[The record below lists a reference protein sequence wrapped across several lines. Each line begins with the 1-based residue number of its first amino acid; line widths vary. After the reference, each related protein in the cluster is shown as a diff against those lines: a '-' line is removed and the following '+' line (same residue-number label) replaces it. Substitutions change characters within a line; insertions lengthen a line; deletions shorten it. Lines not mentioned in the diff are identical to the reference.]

1 MGLRRLFLTSIAVA
15 MAAVAVSGC
24 AVTPSVPFNRT
35 TFEGFDVISYVPEQ
49 PRGLVF
55 MFHGTNGSANFAE
68 KVESVDVL
76 NRLIASG
83 YGFVST
89 SSTER
94 TGDQRWDVANASL
107 TGNPD
112 LARLRRLHQHLVDTT
127 GVASTTPLVG
137 IGMSNGSRFVT
148 LWGET
153 FKDGGYPVKAIWAS
167 QGRIANPVDG
177 PGELT
182 VPTVFSTAENDFTS
196 PPGPII
202 VNFDATRRA
211 GTPTELYVSRERN
224 LGWARF
230 MRIPGIDQDEA
241 RQIYF
246 SLVATGVWDG
256 DGKRV
261 VSNVEEAVAR
271 VQSAQLP
278 GSVAPQRNEI
288 ENQVGITLAVHT
300 FTAEFAPQVETFF
313 NRYVPRQ

>member
-1 MGLRRLFLTSIAVA
+1 MGLRRLLLTLTAVA
-15 MAAVAVSGC
+15 MAAVVLSGC
-24 AVTPSVPFNRT
+24 AVTPSVPYSRT
-35 TFEGFDVISYVPEQ
+35 TFEGFEVISYVPER

-55 MFHGTNGSANFAE
+55 VFHGSGGSAGIADR
-68 KVESVDVL
+68 VEPVDVI
-76 NRLIASG
+76 NRLVASG

-94 TGDQRWDVANASL
+94 TGDRRWDAANPSL

-127 GVASTTPLVG
+127 GVQATTPLLGVG
-137 IGMSNGSRFVT
+137 ASNGARFVT

-153 FKDGGYPVKAIWAS
+153 FKDGGYPVRAIWAS
-167 QGRIANPVDG
+167 IGRIANPVDG

-202 VNFDATRRA
+202 VDFNNTRQA
-211 GTPTELYVSRERN
+211 GTPTELYISRERN

-246 SLVATGVWDG
+246 SLVATGVWNG
-256 DGKRV
+256 NGERV
-261 VSNVEEAVAR
+261 VANDEEAAAR
-271 VQSAQLP
+271 AQAVSLP
-278 GSVAPQRNEI
+278 ASVAAQRNEI
-288 ENQVGITLAVHT
+288 ENQAAITLAVHA
-300 FTAEFAPQVETFF
+300 FSAEFAPQVETFF